1 LRTGLIKIMANSIP
15 KDFID
20 RLIDDSDIVAV
31 LSNYLSLTKKG
42 SNYTCCC
49 PFHEEKTPSFSVSP
63 QKSIYHCFGCGKGGN
78 VLSFIM
84 DYEGLNFVEAVEKL
98 AEINNVTVP
107 RQANSA
113 QNDFTKIYEINEQV
127 ANFYFD
133 ALKDNENKHIVEY
146 LKDRGI
152 SGATAKNFKIGFA
165 DFNQHKLLADLK
177 KKFSDKEILESGN
190 FMKNEKGFYPFQR
203 NRVTFPIQNSS
214 GKFIGFGGRVI
225 DDSQP
230 KYLNSKDSKFFNK
243 TRELYGFN
251 NAKKDKKTDSFIV
264 TEGYMDVVMLSEHGV
279 NNAVA
284 SLGTAFSQNHI
295 NSMFKMR
302 KKIIY
307 CFDSDE
313 AGLKAAWR
321 ALQISLK
328 NVFDDRT
335 VRFLFLPEN
344 YDPDSF
350 IKEHGQEEFAKKLER
365 SMVLESFTYQYLKR
379 GMKLDSPEDVR
390 KIIFEF
396 KKLIPMIRSE
406 TLKETLLQ
414 KISTELNINK
424 DILLKEDAPDV
435 KPIFKTQKKI
445 EKKNYEN
452 ELLLLIFILENFA
465 NSFQTE
471 ANEFYNF
478 VQGSKNQEIIE
489 IKDMILGIKEQD
501 VTKKQTPLFT
511 KAMMIDLKLTKEEAY
526 AEFIRASDV
535 IRLEYDE
542 SFADYLINLAKK
554 KELTTE
560 RKENLQK
567 LLNLRDNNSIQEE
580 ELIQD
585 LNKYS

>member
-1 LRTGLIKIMANSIP
+1 MRTGLIKIMANSIP

-165 DFNQHKLLADLK
+165 DFNQYKLLADLK

-478 VQGSKNQEIIE
+478 IQGSKNQEIIE

>member
-1 LRTGLIKIMANSIP
+1 MRTGLIKIMANSIP

-452 ELLLLIFILENFA
+452 EILLLIFILENFA

-478 VQGSKNQEIIE
+478 VQGSKNQEVIE

>member
-1 LRTGLIKIMANSIP
+1 MRTGLIKIMANSIP

>member
-1 LRTGLIKIMANSIP
+1 MRTGLIKIMANSIP

-350 IKEHGQEEFAKKLER
+350 IKEHGQEAFAKKLER

-452 ELLLLIFILENFA
+452 EILLLIFILENFA

-478 VQGSKNQEIIE
+478 VQGSKNQEVIE

-501 VTKKQTPLFT
+501 ITKKQTPLFT

>member
-1 LRTGLIKIMANSIP
+1 MRTGLIKIMANSIP

-478 VQGSKNQEIIE
+478 IQGSKNQEIIE

>member
-1 LRTGLIKIMANSIP
+1 MRTGLIKIMANSIP

-152 SGATAKNFKIGFA
+152 SGATAKKFKIGFA

-350 IKEHGQEEFAKKLER
+350 IKEHGQEEFTKKLER